1 MCGGAIGK
9 VLDTA
14 GDVVRGGIDTVV
26 GGAERV
32 VDDVVGGAE
41 RVIDDV
47 VEGVE
52 KTGGD
57 IREGVQKTLV
67 DLAEGVDKTVGD
79 LGDIA
84 RDPIVRAIVSVAY
97 PPAAPYLNAYA
108 AAYDGKITLEEA
120 VSFAATVGTDLGLT
134 DIDPN
139 VVKAIETG
147 AKVADGASPLEALAG
162 SYGADFAQTLG
173 LDKVVKDSIKTSFG
187 EDAYNFLDERMD
199 IDQAAAD
206 YVAGDSTQ
214 RILGNQFGDELV
226 GYVASD
232 DPSMQALGYAGIE
245 GVVSKAEGL
254 SNDDALLNSAQTY
267 YDRGGQLPKLDVLA
281 DVTGISDF
289 GVDINDFIG
298 KIDLPTIDLLG
309 NYSIPELNT
318 DFGVDLGKLD
328 WEGVD
333 FDSLNM
339 GLGEAADF
347 GVDLGSV
354 DFEGVDLGNLDFQGF
369 SLPELAF
376 TVAAEAN
383 NKPVIINNEEDIL
396 SPKRSTDNPL
406 LADNELPL
414 SKSVLA
420 STF

>member
-1 MCGGAIGK
+1 MGIKIGPIDIG
-9 VLDTA
+9 DTKDSILNFDPLTNDI
-14 GDVVRGGIDTVV
+14 GEGISKTV
-26 GGAERV
+26 G
-32 VDDVVGGAE
+32 
-41 RVIDDV
+41 DV
-47 VEGVE
+47 VEGVQ

-57 IREGVQKTLV
+57 ILEGFTKTADDVVAGVEKSLGDV
-67 DLAEGVDKTVGD
+67 AEGVGKTVDDIGD
-79 LGDIA
+79 LA
-84 RDPIVRAIVSVAY
+84 RNPYVRAIVSVVY

-108 AAYDGKITLEEA
+108 AANDGKITLEEA
-120 VSFAATVGTDLGLT
+120 ISFGTTLGTDTGF
-134 DIDPN
+134 IDVNPE
-139 VVKAIETG
+139 VVKALEVG
-147 AKVADGASPLEALAG
+147 AKIGDGASPLEALAG
-162 SYGADFAQTLG
+162 SYGADFAKELG
-173 LDKVVKDSIKTSFG
+173 LDAVVKDNIKTTFG
-187 EDAYNFLDERMD
+187 EDAYQFLDERMD
-199 IDQAAAD
+199 INQAAAD
-206 YVAGDSTQ
+206 YVSGDSTQ

-226 GYVASD
+226 GYVGSD

-254 SNDDALLNSAQTY
+254 SNDEAILNSAQTY
-267 YDRGGQLPKLDVLA
+267 YDKGGQLPKLDVLSG
-281 DVTGISDF
+281 VTGISDF

-333 FDSLNM
+333 IPKLDFDGLN
-339 GLGEAADF
+339 
-347 GVDLGSV
+347 LGS
-354 DFEGVDLGNLDFQGF
+354 LGLNLAMEATQGR
-369 SLPELAF
+369 
-376 TVAAEAN
+376 
-383 NKPVIINNEEDIL
+383 PVVIQNSEEDIL

>member
-1 MCGGAIGK
+1 MCDTWDNAQKEATNVWKDVEEGATKTFRDVEEGVRK
-9 VLDTA
+9 TTDDLVEGFDKTA
-14 GDVVRGGIDTVV
+14 KDLT
-26 GGAERV
+26 
-32 VDDVVGGAE
+32 
-41 RVIDDV
+41 
-47 VEGVE
+47 EGVE
-52 KTGGD
+52 KTLG
-57 IREGVQKTLV
+57 
-67 DLAEGVDKTVGD
+67 DLAEGIGKTTDD
-79 LGDIA
+79 LGDLA
-84 RDPIVRAIVSVAY
+84 RNPYVAAIISVAY
-97 PPAAPYLNAYA
+97 PPAAAWLAQYKMLNE
-108 AAYDGKITLEEA
+108 GKITLEDA
-120 VSFAATVGTDLGLT
+120 ISIGLSMGVDLGFA

-139 VVKAIETG
+139 VVKALETG

-173 LDKVVKDSIKTSFG
+173 LDSIVKDNIKTTFG

-199 IDQAAAD
+199 INQAAAD
-206 YVAGDSTQ
+206 YVAGDSSE
-214 RILGNQFGDELV
+214 RILGNQFGDDIV

-281 DVTGISDF
+281 GVTGISDF

-333 FDSLNM
+333 FDSL
-339 GLGEAADF
+339 GLGIEEAADF
-347 GVDLGSV
+347 GVNLEGMNL
-354 DFEGVDLGNLDFQGF
+354 EGVDLGKLDFQGL

-376 TVAAEAN
+376 TVAGEAN
-383 NKPVIINNEEDIL
+383 NKPVIINNSEDIL